1 MNHPDESSSPIT
13 CDVDLDAVGKHAG
26 NLRLPHSVHRSA
38 YGYLPLPVVSIK
50 HGSGPT
56 VLLMAGNHGDEYE
69 GQVALCT
76 LARSI
81 APECVTGQLIILPMA
96 NAPAARAGLR
106 TSPLDGGNL
115 NRSFPGDPNGSP
127 TAVIAHYIEH
137 ELLRRS
143 DFLLDIHSGGSSLR
157 YRPTLLMAVDGRPE
171 VGQLELL
178 RSLGFERAV
187 IFAASRSGNYS
198 SSAAERQGAVAITAE
213 MAGGGNIEPT
223 ALTTIEKGLSGYL
236 RHTGVVR
243 TAEPVSPESAT
254 RILQIEGPDHYLYS
268 HLDGLFEPLAQ
279 LGDRVDVGQPAAKI
293 HNPARPL
300 DEPEIIVFGM
310 AGEVIC
316 ERVPA
321 QVQHGDCLF
330 EIAADYRATGR

>member
-1 MNHPDESSSPIT
+1 MNQSDNSPSLIT
-13 CDVDLDAVGKHAG
+13 SEVDLDADGKHVG

-50 HGSGPT
+50 RGSGPT
-56 VLLMAGNHGDEYE
+56 ALLMAGNHGDEYE
-69 GQVALCT
+69 GQVALCS
-76 LARSI
+76 LARSLEPASI
-81 APECVTGQLIILPMA
+81 TGQLIILPMA

-115 NRSFPGDPNGSP
+115 NRSFPGNPNGTP
-127 TAVIAHYIEH
+127 TEAIAHYIEH
-137 ELLRRS
+137 ELLRRC
-143 DFLLDIHSGGSSLR
+143 DFLLDIHSGGSSMR
-157 YRPTLLMAVDGRPE
+157 YRPTLLMAVDGGPKDE
-171 VGQLELL
+171 QLALL

-213 MAGGGNIEPT
+213 MAGGGNIEPAAVRT
-223 ALTTIEKGLSGYL
+223 LENGLGGYL
-236 RHTGVVR
+236 HHTGILETSVADLPHVD
-243 TAEPVSPESAT
+243 T
-254 RILQIEGPDHYLYS
+254 RMLRIDGPDHYLYS
-268 HLDGLFEPLAQ
+268 HLDGLCEPLAR
-279 LGDRVDVGQPAAKI
+279 LGDRVAAGQPAAKI
-293 HNPARPL
+293 HNPSRPL
-300 DEPEIIVFGM
+300 DEPVVIHFTM

-330 EIAADYRATGR
+330 EVAADFH